1 MSVRAQRVILL
12 VLAASGLYVGLW
24 GLADPSAF
32 YRSFPGFGRHWINV
46 DGPYNQHLIRDVAA
60 FYTALAVLNIVA
72 ALRAEQLLIWTA
84 GVVWVVFSVPH
95 LAYHASHL
103 DHYGTFDK
111 VANMISLGGTL
122 VLAALL
128 LLPAKSTHGPGAR

>member
-1 MSVRAQRVILL
+1 MSPRAQRVILL

-24 GLADPSAF
+24 GLANPGAF

-72 ALRAEQLLIWTA
+72 ALRAERALTWTA
-84 GVVWVVFSVPH
+84 GLVWVVFSVPH
-95 LAYHASHL
+95 LTYHASHL

-111 VANMISLGGTL
+111 VANMTSLGGTL

-128 LLPAKSTHGPGAR
+128 LLPGRSTQRAGES